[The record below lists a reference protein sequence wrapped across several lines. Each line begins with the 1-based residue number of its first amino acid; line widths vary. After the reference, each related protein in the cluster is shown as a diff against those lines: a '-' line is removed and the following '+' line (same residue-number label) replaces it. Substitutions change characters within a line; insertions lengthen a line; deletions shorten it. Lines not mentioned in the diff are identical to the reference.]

1 MAQSPRFEP
10 LGFGP
15 FAKTHAAFTEVDA
28 FDWEALAS
36 ADHDPRERERGRR
49 SFVLRALDE
58 QRSLAA
64 FTELLGELVEAGA
77 PIDVIGSLARVVR
90 DEALHVDL
98 CDRVVKALGGWDERA
113 PVPRWVRSDKRLPL
127 ERRVLA
133 TVLGS
138 LCVGETISVYM
149 IAGVRKGA
157 SDPVVQEVLTR
168 LLADESFHSRFGWWW
183 LESMPLTDED
193 HAFARDYVAKLLPS
207 VTRQMAPMTA
217 SKPVAPSPFGS
228 LGGDERRAAFET
240 AMTKTI
246 LPGFDAAGFDASAVW
261 RRVQRASASRDVA
274 QRRSGDAAR

>member
-1 MAQSPRFEP
+1 MAQAPRFEP

-15 FAKTHAAFTEVDA
+15 FAKTHASFTEVDT
-28 FDWEALAS
+28 FDWAALAS
-36 ADHDPRERERGRR
+36 AEHDPRERERGRR

-64 FTELLGELVEAGA
+64 FTELLGELVEVGA

-90 DEALHVDL
+90 DEVLHVDL

-113 PVPRWVRSDKRLPL
+113 PEPQWVKSDKRLPL
-127 ERRVLA
+127 RQRVLA

-138 LCVGETISVYM
+138 LCVGETISVHM

-183 LESMPLTDED
+183 LETMPLTDD
-193 HAFARDYVAKLLPS
+193 DLAFAKRYVEKLLPTI
-207 VTRQMAPMTA
+207 VRQMAPMIA
-217 SKPVAPSPFGS
+217 AKPVAPSPFGS
-228 LGGDERRAAFET
+228 LGGDERRAAFEL

-246 LPGFDAAGFDASAVW
+246 LPGFDAAGLDATATW
-261 RRVQRASASRDVA
+261 RRVQSEAPA
-274 QRRSGDAAR
+274 

>member
-1 MAQSPRFEP
+1 MAQAPRFEP

-15 FAKTHAAFTEVDA
+15 FAKTHSAFTEVDT
-28 FDWEALAS
+28 FDWASLAS

-64 FTELLGELVEAGA
+64 FTELLGELVEVGA

-113 PVPRWVRSDKRLPL
+113 PEPQWVKSDKRLPL
-127 ERRVLA
+127 RQRVLA

-138 LCVGETISVYM
+138 LCVGETISVHM
-149 IAGVRKGA
+149 IAGVRRGA
-157 SDPVVQEVLTR
+157 GDPVVQEVLTR

-183 LESMPLTDED
+183 LESMPLNDAD
-193 HAFARDYVAKLLPS
+193 QAFARRYLAKLLP
-207 VTRQMAPMTA
+207 TIARQMAPMIA

-228 LGGDERRAAFET
+228 LGGDERRAAFEL
-240 AMTKTI
+240 AMNKTI
-246 LPGFDAAGFDASAVW
+246 LPGFDAAGLGATEIW
-261 RRVQRASASRDVA
+261 RDLTD
-274 QRRSGDAAR
+274 RSVSVGAA